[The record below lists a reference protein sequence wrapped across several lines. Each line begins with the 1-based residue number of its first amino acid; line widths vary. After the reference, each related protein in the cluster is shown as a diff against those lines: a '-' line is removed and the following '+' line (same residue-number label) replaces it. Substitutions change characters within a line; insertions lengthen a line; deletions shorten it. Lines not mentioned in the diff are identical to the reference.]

1 MDTEPIRIAAADL
14 QPHPTILKEVDPS
27 TRKSLFQMYDVQ
39 SPIIID
45 YGSEVIKAGY
55 DMNENGPCLVFRPQI
70 SKTRDPNK
78 MDLPI
83 KAAMNLSYDQ
93 LDFSKSNFKSP
104 FEKNIILHFS
114 ILEQC
119 NDYIF
124 SEMVRPNK
132 PIYSPIVISEPFG
145 NPIHCRTS
153 VL

>member
-1 MDTEPIRIAAADL
+1 
-14 QPHPTILKEVDPS
+14 
-27 TRKSLFQMYDVQ
+27 
-39 SPIIID
+39 
-45 YGSEVIKAGY
+45 
-55 DMNENGPCLVFRPQI
+55 MNPEGPCLVFRPQV

-93 LDFSKSNFKSP
+93 LDFTKTNFKSP
-104 FEKNIILHFS
+104 FEKNLILHFS

-124 SEMVRPNK
+124 SEIVRPNK
-132 PIYSPIVISEPFG
+132 HIWCPLVISEPFG

-153 VL
+153 ILEQFFECYQVRQVLIGVDSLFAYFYEVDCNLDRYEK

>member
-1 MDTEPIRIAAADL
+1 MDTEPIRIAAADIH
-14 QPHPTILKEVDPS
+14 PHPTILKEVEPS
-27 TRKSLFQMYDVQ
+27 ARKSLFQMYDLQ
-39 SPIIID
+39 SPLIID
-45 YGSEVIKAGY
+45 YGSEVIKVGY
-55 DMNENGPCLVFRPQI
+55 DMHEDGPCLVFRPQI

-124 SEMVRPNK
+124 S
-132 PIYSPIVISEPFG
+132 
-145 NPIHCRTS
+145 
-153 VL
+153 